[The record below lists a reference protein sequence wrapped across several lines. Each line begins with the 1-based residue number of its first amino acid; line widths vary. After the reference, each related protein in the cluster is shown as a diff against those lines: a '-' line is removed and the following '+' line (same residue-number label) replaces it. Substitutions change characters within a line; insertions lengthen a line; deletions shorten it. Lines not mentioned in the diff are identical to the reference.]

1 MATTLRVIVVQS
13 DSELARLLDE
23 QGDKPFILRRG
34 DESWRVIPDDDE
46 ESEDLWA
53 DYDPEAVLRALDE
66 TGGLWKDRDTQAMI
80 DEIYAARERG
90 SRPPDGR

>member
-1 MATTLRVIVVQS
+1 MAATIRVVVVEP

-23 QGDKPFILRRG
+23 QGDKPFILKRG
-34 DESWRVIPDDDE
+34 DASWRVVLEDEDDE
-46 ESEDLWA
+46 ELWA

-80 DEIYAARERG
+80 AEVYAARERG
-90 SRPPDGR
+90 SRPPDRT